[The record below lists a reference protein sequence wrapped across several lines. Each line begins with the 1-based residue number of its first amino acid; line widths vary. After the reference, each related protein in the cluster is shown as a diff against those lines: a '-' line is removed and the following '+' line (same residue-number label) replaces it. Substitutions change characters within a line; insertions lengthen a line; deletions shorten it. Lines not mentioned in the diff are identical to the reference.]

1 MLLVLPLWT
10 LFVWVGRI
18 RNIVDGDES
27 KAGVIIP
34 IILTV
39 LALVAL
45 VDRRRGLPLLAV
57 ATVAVWAVRVP
68 IVLLR
73 DHSVG
78 FKVVHVVLALVS
90 IGFAA
95 LSMRALS
102 RRRALALR

>member
-1 MLLVLPLWT
+1 VLLVLPLWT

-18 RNIVDGDES
+18 RNILDGDES
-27 KAGVIIP
+27 KAGVIVP
-34 IILTV
+34 VVLVV

-45 VDRRRGLPLLAV
+45 IDRRRGLTLLSV

-68 IVLLR
+68 LVLLR
-73 DHSVG
+73 DHSTG

-102 RRRALALR
+102 RRRALAPR